1 MPNVMDKIKKTDPTK
16 KQRRTLASR
25 ALSGNKVLNRAGEEI
40 GQVEEIM
47 IDLPSGQVA
56 YVAMSFGGLL
66 RMGTKFFA
74 VPWKVLTVDED
85 RKCFLLDIAKETLD
99 TVSGFDPDHWPD
111 EPAIGWIR

>member
-1 MPNVMDKIKKTDPTK
+1 MDKIKKTDPNK
-16 KQRRTLASR
+16 KERRTLACRS
-25 ALSGNKVLNRAGEEI
+25 LSGNKVLNRAGEEI

-47 IDLPSGQVA
+47 IDLPSGQIA

-85 RKCFLLDIAKETLD
+85 RQCFLMDIDKETLD
-99 TVSGFDPDHWPD
+99 GIPGFDPANWPD
-111 EPAIGWIR
+111 EPAVGWIR